1 MAGVPLDVTTDEQG
15 IRRCFSDPLSYNATT
30 TPISATIRYTAT
42 GERIDETK
50 EGTCEPALI
59 RYIGTKAVERLGQYL
74 AELDVLEN
82 SGTREDRFKSLVQ
95 HAASIIARLI
105 KPRKA
110 ILNIAAEFEQAV
122 QRAVPPAG
130 GAGGRGASPTPKRQK

>member
-1 MAGVPLDVTTDEQG
+1 
-15 IRRCFSDPLSYNATT
+15 
-30 TPISATIRYTAT
+30 
-42 GERIDETK
+42 
-50 EGTCEPALI
+50 
-59 RYIGTKAVERLGQYL
+59 LGQYL